1 MDKENARAVVETGI
15 PVPKVR
21 DRKRFLILDELEVG
35 QSAFLPNIMRSGVS
49 PALEY
54 RESRDAGKKF
64 TCRKE
69 GTGVRVWRLA

>member
-1 MDKENARAVVETGI
+1 MDSENARAVVEAGV

-21 DRKRFLILDELEVG
+21 DRKRFLILDSLEVG
-35 QSAFLPNIMRSGVS
+35 QSAFLRDIMRSSVS

-54 RESRDAGKKF
+54 REGRDNKTF